1 MSEQPLLPIA
11 VQPVISYPR
20 EAEVGKTYLMT
31 IDLQVVEGSE
41 WQFEE
46 EEYPIYC
53 IVDSEP
59 LFKCEA
65 VGEPAIVLHRF
76 GGSYGSAR
84 FALTADQE
92 SQGEITI
99 TMINSW
105 GLPVKQI
112 SFKNL
117 RVISERSV
125 QLELVVEYERTY
137 SVVNVV
143 KPTPEI
149 ELVEQSRQNTQQS
162 LQQQLETFRSA
173 SRNLT
178 LTPLLTHEDLTQFG
192 VEYQT
197 ELLDQMEQAIE
208 DCSSQDNKLFFTGHR
223 GCGKS
228 TLLAELR
235 LRLEETKRYFVVM
248 FSIADTIERSAVG
261 HVNILFSIALQL
273 LEASEERGIRL
284 KPGIKKEF
292 YRWLGKHTQTESK
305 AVETEIEANTETTI
319 KAGIPVIL
327 EFLAKVKSKLRINS
341 VIRQEISIEFARRT
355 SDLVFQIN
363 QLQAYIENATG
374 QQVLVIIDDLD
385 KLDLSVTETIFN
397 KNIQSLL
404 DLNLRIIYT
413 VPISILRELSI
424 RTNINTYVNKIHTM
438 RVAKFF
444 SKATVRKPDQMPDEV
459 CIDVFAKILDRRLP
473 PELMQSDVKR
483 QIILLSGGV
492 LRELIRISVRCCDKA
507 MQQIRG
513 QMRRQQLDQPDVVV
527 DQRILNEVVTE
538 LQLEYAEVLGQV
550 DFDALKLIYTEF
562 KPKDTESQRFLDL
575 LQGMYILE
583 YCEENRIWYG
593 LNPIVI
599 LNLERLGLIDTPISQ

>member
-1 MSEQPLLPIA
+1 
-11 VQPVISYPR
+11 
-20 EAEVGKTYLMT
+20 MT

-125 QLELVVEYERTY
+125 QLELVVEYERLH

-228 TLLAELR
+228 TLLAKLGFR
-235 LRLEETKRYFVVM
+235 LTETNRYFVVM
-248 FSIADTIERSAVG
+248 FSIADIMEQSEVD
-261 HVNILFSIALQL
+261 HVNILFSVALQL
-273 LEASEERGIRL
+273 LEVAEQRSIKL
-284 KPGIKKEF
+284 KPEIKKNF

-305 AVETEIEANTETTI
+305 AVEASTEAMG
-319 KAGIPVIL
+319 KGGIPVIL
-327 EFLAKVKSKLRINS
+327 EFLEKVRSQLRVNS
-341 VIRQEISIEFARRT
+341 GIRQEISIEFARRT
-355 SDLVFQIN
+355 SDLVAQIN
-363 QLQAYIENATG
+363 QLQVFIERATG
-374 QQVLVIIDDLD
+374 QAVLVIIDDLD
-385 KLDLSVTETIFN
+385 KISLSATETIFRG
-397 KNIQSLL
+397 NILSLL
-404 DLNLRIIYT
+404 SPSLRIIYT
-413 VPISILRELSI
+413 IPITVLRNFSIRDGITTYVKKIYTMRPENFLSI
-424 RTNINTYVNKIHTM
+424 STIID
-438 RVAKFF
+438 A
-444 SKATVRKPDQMPDEV
+444 ATVPDTKMMRTFEE
-459 CIDVFAKILDRRLP
+459 ILDRRLP
-473 PELMQSDVKR
+473 EELITPDIKQ
-483 QIILLSGGV
+483 QIILKSGGI
-492 LRELIRISVRCCDKA
+492 LRQLIQITERCC
-507 MQQIRG
+507 MVCMLRI
-513 QMRRQQLDQPDVVV
+513 RRQTRSIQLLENISLCINQE
-527 DQRILNEVVTE
+527 ILD
-538 LQLEYAEVLGQV
+538 EVLGDMQIEFAQV
-550 DFDALKLIYTEF
+550 LGQKDYVLLQFIYKQLIPQDAE
-562 KPKDTESQRFLDL
+562 DTRFLDL
-575 LQGMYILE
+575 LHGLYVLE
-583 YCEENRIWYG
+583 YREEDQVWYG

>member
-11 VQPVISYPR
+11 VQPVVSYPH

-53 IVDSEP
+53 MVDSEP
-59 LFKCEA
+59 LFKCKA

-84 FALTADQE
+84 FALIADQE

-99 TMINSW
+99 TMINGW

-112 SFKNL
+112 SLKNL
-117 RVISERSV
+117 RSISERSA
-125 QLELVVEYERTY
+125 QLELAVGYERLR

-143 KPTPEI
+143 KPTPEV
-149 ELVEQSRQNTQQS
+149 ELAEQSRQNTQQS
-162 LQQQLETFRSA
+162 LQQRLETFRSA

-178 LTPLLTHEDLTQFG
+178 LAPLLRHQDLRQFG
-192 VEYQT
+192 VEYQI

-327 EFLAKVKSKLRINS
+327 EFLAKVKSKLRI
-341 VIRQEISIEFARRT
+341 
-355 SDLVFQIN
+355 
-363 QLQAYIENATG
+363 
-374 QQVLVIIDDLD
+374 
-385 KLDLSVTETIFN
+385 
-397 KNIQSLL
+397 
-404 DLNLRIIYT
+404 
-413 VPISILRELSI
+413 
-424 RTNINTYVNKIHTM
+424 
-438 RVAKFF
+438 
-444 SKATVRKPDQMPDEV
+444 
-459 CIDVFAKILDRRLP
+459 
-473 PELMQSDVKR
+473 
-483 QIILLSGGV
+483 
-492 LRELIRISVRCCDKA
+492 
-507 MQQIRG
+507 
-513 QMRRQQLDQPDVVV
+513 V
-527 DQRILNEVVTE
+527 D
-538 LQLEYAEVLGQV
+538 
-550 DFDALKLIYTEF
+550 
-562 KPKDTESQRFLDL
+562 
-575 LQGMYILE
+575 
-583 YCEENRIWYG
+583 
-593 LNPIVI
+593 
-599 LNLERLGLIDTPISQ
+599 